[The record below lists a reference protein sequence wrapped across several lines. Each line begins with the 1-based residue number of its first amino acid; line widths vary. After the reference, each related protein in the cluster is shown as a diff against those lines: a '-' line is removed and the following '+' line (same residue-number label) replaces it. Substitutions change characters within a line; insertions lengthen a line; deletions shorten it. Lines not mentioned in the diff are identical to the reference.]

1 MVIRTVFFTMTTDS
15 QHIIHLLEKYARKE
29 ATSGEVNELLTL
41 LRTGNHDEAVV
52 AYIEQ
57 HVETFEP
64 GEVEDMAFWKERLAG
79 GAQKITDA
87 VVAVD
92 EDPATGMHTQLR
104 PVHRVHFLRKWGW
117 AAAAVILALSI
128 GAYFW
133 KMNGKEAS
141 RTDYAVDTKHIEPGK
156 NGAILTLAD
165 GRQVVLDSL
174 GNGIIATQSTT
185 QVILHNGQV
194 MYNTTHPPLSTE
206 NELLNTMTTP
216 KGRQFQLTLSDGTR
230 VWLNA
235 ASSISFPTAFTGKE
249 RSVTITGEA
258 YFEVAHNKHMPFK
271 VHIAGKT
278 AIEVLGTHFN
288 VNAYEN
294 EKATSTTLLE
304 GKVKVAETDSL
315 LSTPN
320 SRLLQPGQ
328 QAQVVHRSNT
338 GGAGVIVVNNNVD
351 VNKVMAWKNGLF
363 NFEGA
368 SLGEVMR
375 QIERWYDIKVAYEK
389 GIPHIEFEGKMT
401 KDVPLKDLLV
411 MLEKSDIHFR
421 IEDRKLI
428 VLP

>member
-1 MVIRTVFFTMTTDS
+1 MVIRTVFFTMTTGS
-15 QHIIHLLEKYARKE
+15 QHIIYLLEKYARKE
-29 ATSGEVNELLTL
+29 ATSGEVNELLAL
-41 LRTGNHDEAVV
+41 LRTGDHDETVV
-52 AYIEQ
+52 AFIEQ
-57 HVETFEP
+57 HVETLEP
-64 GEVEDMAFWKERLAG
+64 GDAEDITFWKERLAG
-79 GAQKITDA
+79 GAQKITGT
-87 VVAVD
+87 VAAAN
-92 EDPATGMHTQLR
+92 EAPAIDISTQVR
-104 PVHRVHFLRKWGW
+104 PVHRVHFMRRWGW
-117 AAAAVILALSI
+117 AAAAVILALYGGVYI
-128 GAYFW
+128 W
-133 KMNGKEAS
+133 KMNAKEAS

-165 GRQVVLDSL
+165 GSKVVLDSL
-174 GNGIIATQSTT
+174 GNGIIATLSTT
-185 QVILHNGQV
+185 QVTLHNGQV
-194 MYNTTHPPLSTE
+194 MYNTTHPPLSIE

-235 ASSISFPTAFTGKE
+235 ASSIRFPTAFTGRE
-249 RSVTITGEA
+249 RRVMITGEA

-271 VHIAGKT
+271 VQVDGKA

-304 GKVKVAETDSL
+304 GSVKVGVSDSAL
-315 LSTPN
+315 LTPD
-320 SRLLQPGQ
+320 SRLLKPGQ

-338 GGAGVIVVNNNVD
+338 GGAGVMVINNNVD

-375 QIERWYDIKVAYEK
+375 QIERWYDIEVAYEK